1 MEGDDSMTRGR
12 PAAETGA
19 ASGGSRGGGVDRRT
33 FLKVAGA
40 QTGLLAAGATSAS
53 ATTTRSVPHAPW
65 IGRQAPD
72 IAVIGGSAWG
82 GWIALNLQR
91 MGARV
96 TVIDA
101 WGPGNARATSGDES
115 RGIRTSYGDREVG
128 ELWARWARESIDRWK
143 RWDEE
148 WGSDLHMRL
157 FFPTG
162 DVTFRNQA
170 DDNFIR
176 GCTETWAKI
185 GTPYEVLTPDEA
197 RYRFPAIEFGD
208 MQGIMFEPGAGVGR
222 ARRSCEAVAEV
233 FRHEGG
239 RMVISTA
246 SPGSNSNGRL
256 TDLTL
261 RPGSPFVAGTYVFA
275 LGPWMGKVFPDVL
288 GNKMRT
294 PMGFVFYFGTP
305 PGDNRFTYPNLP
317 SWNFPGVTG
326 WGGLDMDN
334 RGFRVRGGGGGGL
347 NRSQDPDTSERW
359 IGGATA
365 QRQREFLAERFP
377 GMAGAPIVA
386 THACHYELSSSRNF
400 IISQHP
406 DWSNVWLAGGGS
418 AEGFKFGPMIG
429 EYVAG
434 RVTGTETDPDLIEAF
449 RIPEDS
455 YEAG

>member
-1 MEGDDSMTRGR
+1 MAGDDTTTRDR
-12 PAAETGA
+12 PVADAGA
-19 ASGGSRGGGVDRRT
+19 RATSSSRGGGVDRRT

-40 QTGLLAAGATSAS
+40 QTGLLAAAPAGALARE
-53 ATTTRSVPHAPW
+53 TRTRAPW
-65 IGRQAPD
+65 ISSQAPD

-91 MGARV
+91 MGAKV
-96 TVIDA
+96 TVIDM
-101 WGPGNARATSGDES
+101 WGPGNSRATSGDES
-115 RGIRTSYGDREVG
+115 RGIRTSYGDRPVG
-128 ELWARWARESIDRWK
+128 ELWSRWAREALARWR

-148 WGSDLHMRL
+148 WGSELHMRL
-157 FFPTG
+157 FWPTG
-162 DVTFRNQA
+162 DVTYRNRP
-170 DDNFIR
+170 DDNFIK
-176 GCTETWAKI
+176 GCTDVWDRI
-185 GTPYEVLTPDEA
+185 GTPYEMLTPEEA
-197 RYRFPAIEFGD
+197 RYRFPAIDFGD
-208 MQGIMFEPGAGVGR
+208 MRGIMYEPGAGVGR

-239 RMVISTA
+239 KLVIA
-246 SPGSNSNGRL
+246 RANPGSHSHGRL
-256 TDLTL
+256 NDVTL
-261 RPGSPFVAGTYVFA
+261 RPGSPFSAGTYVFA
-275 LGPWMGKVFPDVL
+275 LGPWMPRLFPEIL
-288 GNKMRT
+288 GRKMRT

-326 WGGLDMDN
+326 WPGLDMDN

-365 QRQREFLAERFP
+365 ERQRAFLAEHFP

-400 IISQHP
+400 IVSQHP
-406 DWSNVWLAGGGS
+406 EWSNVWLAGGGN
-418 AEGFKFGPMIG
+418 AEGFKFGPVIG

-434 RVTGTETDPDLIEAF
+434 RVMGTEGDPELIESF
-449 RIPEDS
+449 RIPEDT
-455 YEAG
+455 YGD